1 MAARRILTLI
11 ALCAIT
17 IPVPGFGSPRSDPT
31 TGRAVFTGATT
42 PHATSISLA
51 PAALGL
57 GSTAEVYIGLTSV
70 LTQLGID
77 TRTFDPD
84 TGALSPGVGV
94 TETIV
99 SPGASLAF
107 IGHPSDRIT
116 LGFEAKLPP
125 SERFAENRQA
135 LRYHTLG
142 GHQHNFL
149 LTLGLSFKVT
159 SKIYFGTSL
168 STDNTFLRL
177 QYARDTALEA
187 GRPGIDAD
195 CGGARCGVGNPA
207 ATELYDV
214 RVRSEWVSTQNL
226 KLNLGTVIQIASGVW
241 LGVTYHTPPGFDIQ
255 SRLEGDVRV
264 IRAPRDGSAVVS
276 GRATVFVSYPASLD
290 AEIRARLPAELDLH
304 VGGRWEDLS
313 RMTAYDVRAYGA
325 DRTTEISLRDLGI
338 PEWTLRPR
346 GLDDTFSVWA
356 GVEQIDTGEPLRVGG
371 RLGVETASVRDSR
384 TTAVT
389 VAPMSFTA
397 DLGAQFRVVQNWVVQ
412 TSYGLQYAPEVSV
425 AASSFDPQAR
435 IDCVANGFDYSTGA
449 CAKVRGGYA
458 IDTAAGNYRKLDHAL
473 RVGVR
478 YDW

>member
-177 QYARDTALEA
+177 RYARDTALEA
-187 GRPGIDAD
+187 GRAGIDAD
-195 CGGARCGVGNPA
+195 CGGGLRCGIGNPA

-214 RVRSEWVSTQNL
+214 KVRSEWVSTQNL
-226 KLNLGTVIQIASGVW
+226 KVNLGIVLQIVSGVW

-255 SRLEGDVRV
+255 SRLEGTMTV
-264 IRAPRDGSAVVS
+264 IRAPRDGGGVVS
-276 GRATVFVSYPASLD
+276 GPANVFVSYPASVD
-290 AEIRARLPAELDLH
+290 GEVRARLPAQLDLH

-313 RMTAYDVRAYGA
+313 RMTAYDVRGFG
-325 DRTTEISLRDLGI
+325 TTLRNAGV

-346 GLDDTFSVWA
+346 GLDDSFQIWA
-356 GVEQIDTGEPLRVGG
+356 GVEQVDTGEALRVGG
-371 RLGVETASVRDSR
+371 RIGFERAAVRDSR
-384 TTAVT
+384 TTAIT
-389 VAPMSFTA
+389 IAPRSYTA
-397 DLGAQFRVVQNWVVQ
+397 DVGGQFRLAQNWIVQ
-412 TSYGLQYAPEVSV
+412 GSYGLQYAPEVSV
-425 AASSFDPQAR
+425 TTSSFDPQAR
-435 IDCVANGFDYSTGA
+435 IDCIASGFDYSTGA
-449 CAKVRGGYA
+449 CAKVRNGYA
-458 IDTAAGNYRKLDHAL
+458 IDTAAGNFRRMDHAL
-473 RVGVR
+473 RLGLR